1 MGQRG
6 GGGGRSFSSAPYQTE
21 TGIFRNFYGNSHWS
35 ASLIVQLASLVGWV
49 KLSNLSMWG
58 INVSHGS
65 LIVSIGHVGVD
76 MQYCSTRYALGGII
90 TMHLLLAPSFQ
101 EARASM
107 AEYISIS
114 YNSFQKITLFSW
126 NLHCISFSLYCSGN
140 PFRLYT
146 SKLTSCKYLL
156 SLHIPQLKF
165 F

>member
-1 MGQRG
+1 MYAFCDDLNRTGCSPSSKGDDHASPTPQVAPPSPTPMGQRG

-114 YNSFQKITLFSW
+114 YNSFQKITLFS
-126 NLHCISFSLYCSGN
+126 
-140 PFRLYT
+140 
-146 SKLTSCKYLL
+146 
-156 SLHIPQLKF
+156 
-165 F
+165 